1 MIETIIAALCGA
13 ALALIWV
20 AVRTYRNHVQVGH
33 STNTA
38 ARAAWRCI
46 TSGASS
52 NLAGGP
58 PAPRP
63 GP

>member
-1 MIETIIAALCGA
+1 MDALVAALLKLRA
-13 ALALIWV
+13 FREALL
-20 AVRTYRNHVQVGH
+20 
-33 STNTA
+33 
-38 ARAAWRCI
+38 RAGW
-46 TSGASS
+46 TPPVSS

>member
-1 MIETIIAALCGA
+1 MDLIAL
-13 ALALIWV
+13 LALLLGLV
-20 AVRTYRNHVQVGH
+20 VGGVLGSRYR
-33 STNTA
+33 A
-38 ARAAWRCI
+38 ARAAGKTRPQAVAALLKRRPQ
-46 TSGASS
+46 T